1 MNAKILIAGAAIAA
15 LAAGGASAGTRHK
28 SMHPHKLHKSVAASE
43 SKYAAPDQPI
53 PYAQLDSYLDSHG
66 MGGSDMGATKSS
78 GHMKKMSKKS
88 MKHHGKMHHK
98 TTGSSSDAGMATPD
112 NGATSAPDNGAMA
125 TPPATPPATP
135 DTPST
140 PQ

>member
-28 SMHPHKLHKSVAASE
+28 SMHPHKMHKAVAASE

-66 MGGSDMGATKSS
+66 MKGDDMGAMKSS
-78 GHMKKMSKKS
+78 GHMKMPKKS
-88 MKHHGKMHHK
+88 MKHHGKMHHMTK
-98 TTGSSSDAGMATPD
+98 GTSSDAGMATPD
-112 NGATSAPDNGAMA
+112 NGAMSTPDNGAMA

>member
-15 LAAGGASAGTRHK
+15 LAAGGASAATHHKKMHHKMHK
-28 SMHPHKLHKSVAASE
+28 SDDMAAS

-53 PYAQLDSYLDSHG
+53 PYAQLDSYMDSHG
-66 MGGSDMGATKSS
+66 MKGDDMGAMKSS
-78 GHMKKMSKKS
+78 RHMKMSKKS
-88 MKHHGKMHHK
+88 MKHHGKMHHMAK
-98 TTGSSSDAGMATPD
+98 GSSSDTGMA
-112 NGATSAPDNGAMA
+112 APDNGAMSN
-125 TPPATPPATP
+125 PPATPPATP